1 MGFSNSERSF
11 VAGARVARLATVG
24 PDGTPHVVPICH
36 AFVRDGHGL
45 VFALDEKPKRVAP
58 RRLKRVR
65 NIRANPTASLV
76 VDRYSERWAELGWVR
91 VTGPA
96 GLVEPDDPIHAEG
109 IDALREKYPQY
120 ADHDLSERPL
130 VRIDPHRV
138 RSWGALE
145 PPPDG

>member
-1 MGFSNSERSF
+1 MAFSDAERSF

-36 AFVRDGHGL
+36 AFVGDRL

-65 NIRANPTASLV
+65 NIRANPTVSLV
-76 VDRYSERWAELGWVR
+76 VDRYSEYWSELGWVR

-96 GLVEPDDPIHAEG
+96 RLAEPDDPTHSDG
-109 IDALREKYPQY
+109 TDALREKYPQY

-130 VRIDPHRV
+130 VRIDSTRV
-138 RSWGALE
+138 RSWGELE
-145 PPPDG
+145 FPPDG